1 MKKIN
6 EDNYFEHNE
15 LNLIQSSLN
24 ILKKH
29 QHKAQRDY
37 DVVLL
42 TALCAVR
49 FVAQIA
55 TIIVAVATPHADDAA
70 AALARKVII
79 RAR

>member
-6 EDNYFEHNE
+6 EDNFEHNV